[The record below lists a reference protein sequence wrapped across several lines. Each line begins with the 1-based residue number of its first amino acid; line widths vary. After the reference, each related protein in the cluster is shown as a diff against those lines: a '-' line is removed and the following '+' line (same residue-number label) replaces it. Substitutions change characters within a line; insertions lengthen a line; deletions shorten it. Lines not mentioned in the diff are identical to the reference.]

1 MVNRRL
7 YQLDHCTY
15 RCEYH
20 LVWVCKYRGKA
31 LADNYIKQE
40 MGRIIKQICRWK
52 GFILRAWHLGDE
64 HIHLVISI
72 PPKYSIAYVVSV
84 LKGKSSTWIKKKT
97 KKLPKGSLWCRG
109 YFISTMGADEY
120 VVKNYV
126 KNQQHHQIEMPKLP
140 L

>member
-1 MVNRRL
+1 MVNRRI

-20 LVWVCKYRGKA
+20 IVWVCKYRVKA

-52 GFILRAWHLGDE
+52 GFMLRAWHLGDE

-72 PPKYSIAYVVSV
+72 PPKYSIA
-84 LKGKSSTWIKKKT
+84 
-97 KKLPKGSLWCRG
+97 
-109 YFISTMGADEY
+109 DEHITR
-120 VVKNYV
+120 NYV
-126 KNQQHHQIEMPKLP
+126 RDQQHHQVEVLKLP